1 MNSFINELEQLRKD
15 YAVLDDPRGVI
26 PEDKDVYSS
35 QSVKN
40 AFGSFYKRLGVFI
53 WNNLITNYNIDPV
66 ELCKE
71 YNISSADEFCKTF
84 YPILK
89 NDGFN
94 FV

>member
-1 MNSFINELEQLRKD
+1 MNSFVNKLEQLRKD
-15 YAVLDDPRGVI
+15 LGDSQGLI
-26 PEDKDVYSS
+26 PEEEDVFNSS
-35 QSVKN
+35 SVID
-40 AFGSFYKRLGVFI
+40 AFGSFYKRLGIFV
-53 WNNLITNYNIDPV
+53 WNNLITNYNVDPV

>member
-1 MNSFINELEQLRKD
+1 MNSFINKLEQLRKD

-26 PEDKDVYSS
+26 PEDEDVYNSK
-35 QSVKN
+35 SVKN
-40 AFGSFYKRLGVFI
+40 TFGSFYKRLGVFI
-53 WNNLITNYNIDPV
+53 WNNLITSYNIDPV

-89 NDGFN
+89 NDGWF
-94 FV
+94 